1 MDHTQ
6 TNPIINLGAQTAIEE
21 DYNTFKFGSLLEQKM
36 YNMQE

>member
-6 TNPIINLGAQTAIEE
+6 TNPIINLGTQTAIEE
-21 DYNTFKFGSLLEQKM
+21 DYNNLKFGSLLEQKM